1 MGNETLMEPSWSVI
15 ASARAAELEQET
27 RRRVGTL
34 VARLRAEHLTLATAE
49 SLTAGLGSYLAIDE
63 PGAGEV
69 VLGGIVAYAVA
80 AKRAILGVAHDCDVV
95 SAACA
100 SQMAIGAQRLFG
112 AACAVAFTGV
122 AGPEA
127 LDQHPVG
134 QVIVAVRCGGVETV
148 AEHRFVG
155 DPDEVRIQTIA
166 AAVAQLETLL
176 DEIGQ
181 PGSFGSGGFSSSAP
195 SPAT

>member
-1 MGNETLMEPSWSVI
+1 MDTSSAPPSWSLA
-15 ASARAAELEQET
+15 ASARANELVAQT
-27 RRRVGTL
+27 RRVVGTL
-34 VARLRAEHLTLATAE
+34 VARLRAERLTLATAE
-49 SLTAGLGSYLAIDE
+49 SLTAGMASYVTIDE

-69 VLGGIVAYAVA
+69 VLGGIVAYSVA
-80 AKRAILGVAHDCDVV
+80 AKRAILGVSHDCDVV

-112 AACAVAFTGV
+112 TACAIALTGV
-122 AGPEA
+122 AGPQP

-134 QVIVAVRCGGVETV
+134 QVLIAVRCGGIDAV

-155 DPDEVRIQTIA
+155 DPDEVRLQSIA
-166 AAVAQLETLL
+166 AAAGHLESLL
-176 DEIGQ
+176 DAVGQ
-181 PGSFGSGGFSSSAP
+181 PGSFGSGGSATSAP

>member
-34 VARLRAEHLTLATAE
+34 VARLRAEHLTLAAAE

-80 AKRAILGVAHDCDVV
+80 EFI
-95 SAACA
+95 
-100 SQMAIGAQRLFG
+100 
-112 AACAVAFTGV
+112 T
-122 AGPEA
+122 
-127 LDQHPVG
+127 
-134 QVIVAVRCGGVETV
+134 
-148 AEHRFVG
+148 
-155 DPDEVRIQTIA
+155 
-166 AAVAQLETLL
+166 
-176 DEIGQ
+176 
-181 PGSFGSGGFSSSAP
+181 
-195 SPAT
+195 